1 MLVFIDD
8 ILVYSQFEDE
18 HELHLWMVLDIL
30 SEKRLY
36 AKLKKC
42 ELWLNHVPFL
52 GHIVSKMGILVD
64 PSKIEAVQSWPTP
77 RNTREVCNFMG
88 LASYY

>member
-1 MLVFIDD
+1 
-8 ILVYSQFEDE
+8 
-18 HELHLWMVLDIL
+18 MVLDIL
-30 SEKRLY
+30 YEKIY
-36 AKLKKC
+36 AKLQKY
-42 ELWLNHVPFL
+42 EFWLDCVPFL